1 MEEDVG
7 VGTTE
12 DAEFYGGG
20 GGVEAHDDYN
30 KNNYN
35 NKQEE
40 GSGDDANAHGRNDC
54 LSDCDNKKTTAMTRN
69 WSKKKV
75 KMKKNTTS

>member
-1 MEEDVG
+1 MG